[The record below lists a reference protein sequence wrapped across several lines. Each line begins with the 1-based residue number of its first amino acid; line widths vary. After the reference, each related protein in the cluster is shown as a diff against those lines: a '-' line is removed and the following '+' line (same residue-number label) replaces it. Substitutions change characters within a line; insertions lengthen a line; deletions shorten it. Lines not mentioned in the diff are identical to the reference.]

1 MTTPSSP
8 SSGGAAP
15 LSLGQRFIG
24 ILTSPKATFENV
36 VSWPRWLGVFG
47 VTMALSLVFTVW
59 FFTSEVGQQAF
70 VDQVRTQNPAV
81 TVEQAEGI
89 ATFMKFVIPAAV
101 PIIGSIFLFGGAGLL
116 LGVFAI
122 TGGSASYKQ
131 VLAVLAHAGIAST
144 VAQVVLTI
152 TNYVRGSMVSITSL
166 AGLSALFDEASF
178 MAGFL
183 GAIDLWWFWYFLVL
197 AIGLGVLYRRRTAP
211 IFLTFSAIYF
221 VIALG
226 NGLLKALTGGS

>member
-1 MTTPSSP
+1 MSQPLSASP
-8 SSGGAAP
+8 GGPAP

-24 ILTSPKATFENV
+24 VLTSPKSTFENV
-36 VSWPRWLGVFG
+36 VSWPRWFGIFALTLGI
-47 VTMALSLVFTVW
+47 SLVFTTW
-59 FFTSEVGQQAF
+59 FFWSDVGQQAF
-70 VDQVRTQNPAV
+70 VDQLRTQNPAV
-81 TVEQAEGI
+81 AIEQAEGLAKI
-89 ATFMKFVIPAAV
+89 MKFVIPAAV
-101 PIIGSIFLFGGAGLL
+101 PFIACIFLFGGAGLL

-131 VLAVLAHAGIAST
+131 VLAVVAHASVAST
-144 VAQVVLTI
+144 LAQVVLTI
-152 TNYVRGSMVSITSL
+152 TNYLRGSMISITSL
-166 AGLSALFDEASF
+166 AGLGSAFDEHSF

-211 IFLTFSAIYF
+211 IFMTFTAIYL

-226 NGLLKALTGGS
+226 NGAIKALTGGS